1 MQIMKIFHFI
11 ESKKSKAIIGRG
23 VIKMSKSLV
32 IRNDFS
38 CRVTQIKKSNGHSA
52 LRSVAYING
61 QKIVNEKT
69 GEEHNFAHKKG
80 VIETGF
86 ILPENIK
93 SNVSDAE
100 FFQHLENN
108 CHASTNTI
116 AYSSIMSL
124 PKELSVED
132 QKKLVQD
139 FCKHFTDTYKTAVSF
154 AIHEPDNLARKRA
167 TLKEIEQYN
176 LPSDIE
182 KLEKETRNNH
192 VHLVMPYCQIEALS
206 ESDLTAKR
214 KKKNIG
220 NGFKLGKQ
228 VKDFNPIKFGS
239 EIKKEKPDLLNT
251 EQKFVEFMREKW
263 CDYINNSLEQNNK
276 IERYTHKSYKKLGLD
291 ISATKHEGE
300 MIKSRV
306 EQGFKMDVHEYN
318 QQQKAKQLTEKDYL
332 DFINRPIP
340 ADIANKILSG
350 DFKAEREA
358 IEALKNH
365 SSNDAD
371 IAEKLVRDC
380 ADAQSLIDELL
391 NKRQLKRDD
400 QKRIEIEK
408 AYSDFITLQNDY
420 ADFAKSYSQLENHA
434 VSQQKQ
440 LDKDLEKS
448 EKWLKKIGISQHEIY
463 ETDALGRSK
472 YETPIFYKTDADV
485 KKQYDLIYKKFKN
498 DVFEL
503 SQHTNI
509 EQKIELLKKSADFL
523 QQNSIDLPAE
533 KANLWQKIKGEK
545 VHSFNTLSDFDEVKT
560 VIDERKSEIKQ
571 GQIDYHKSQ
580 LEAEKQRVRDEIQ
593 AKELEASR
601 LETQKRNER
610 ERENRLR
617 IEKMYE
623 NDPKPTKK
631 SENNNDNDFS
641 M

>member
-1 MQIMKIFHFI
+1 
-11 ESKKSKAIIGRG
+11 
-23 VIKMSKSLV
+23 MSKNLV

-38 CRVTQIKKSNGHSA
+38 CRVSQIKKSNGHSA

-86 ILPENIK
+86 ILPENVK

-124 PKELSVED
+124 PKELSIED

-154 AIHEPDNLARKRA
+154 AIHEPDNYARKKA

-176 LPSDIE
+176 LPADIE

-192 VHLVMPYCQIEALS
+192 VHLVMPYCQIEALN

-220 NGFKLGKQ
+220 DGFKLGKQ
-228 VKDFNPIKFGS
+228 VKDFNPIKYGS
-239 EIKKEKPDLLNT
+239 EIKKDKPDLLNT
-251 EQKFVEFMREKW
+251 NQKFVEFMREEW

-300 MIKSRV
+300 MVKSRV
-306 EQGFKMDVHEYN
+306 EQGISMDVHEYN

-332 DFINRPIP
+332 EFINRPIP

-365 SSNDAD
+365 SSNESDL
-371 IAEKLVRDC
+371 AEKLVRDC
-380 ADAQSLIDELL
+380 TDAQSMIDQILNDRLLKQEQEVSEKQREEL
-391 NKRQLKRDD
+391 QQQYDSFIQY
-400 QKRIEIEK
+400 QK
-408 AYSDFITLQNDY
+408 DY
-420 ADFAKSYSQLENHA
+420 ADFAKSYYELDKIGS
-434 VSQQKQ
+434 SQQKQ

-448 EKWLKKIGISQHEIY
+448 EKWVSKIDGVYRHTDNLFYDSYHHSNVRIQTPDFYITEREANKQKDAIY
-463 ETDALGRSK
+463 E
-472 YETPIFYKTDADV
+472 
-485 KKQYDLIYKKFKN
+485 KFKK
-498 DVFEL
+498 DVFDL
-503 SQHTNI
+503 SQHSNI

-523 QQNSIDLPAE
+523 KQNDIELPVE
-533 KANLWQKIKGEK
+533 KPNLWQKLKGEK
-545 VHSFNTLSDFDEVKT
+545 VHSFDTINDFDDAKSFVDEYKSDVKQ
-560 VIDERKSEIKQ
+560 S
-571 GQIDYHKSQ
+571 QIHYHQSQ
-580 LEAEKQRVRDEIQ
+580 QEAEKQRVRDEIRE
-593 AKELEASR
+593 KELEKSR
-601 LETQKRNER
+601 LETEKRNER

-617 IEKMYE
+617 FEKMYE
-623 NDPKPTKK
+623 NDAKPTKK
-631 SENNNDNDFS
+631 SEKDNGNDFS

>member
-1 MQIMKIFHFI
+1 
-11 ESKKSKAIIGRG
+11 
-23 VIKMSKSLV
+23 MSKNLV

-38 CRVTQIKKSNGHSA
+38 CRISQIKKSNGHSA

-86 ILPENIK
+86 ILPENVK
-93 SNVSDAE
+93 SNVTDAD

-139 FCKHFTDTYKTAVSF
+139 FCKHFTKTYKTAVSF
-154 AIHEPDNLARKRA
+154 AIHEPDNYARKKA

-192 VHLVMPYCQIEALS
+192 VHLVIPYCQIEALN
-206 ESDLTAKR
+206 ESDLKAKR

-239 EIKKEKPDLLNT
+239 EIKKDKPDLLNT
-251 EQKFVEFMREKW
+251 NQKFVEFMREKW

-291 ISATKHEGE
+291 ISATVHEGE

-318 QQQKAKQLTEKDYL
+318 KQQKAKQLTEKDYL

-340 ADIANKILSG
+340 IELAEKILSG
-350 DFKAEREA
+350 DFRSEREA

-365 SSNDAD
+365 SSNDID

-391 NKRQLKRDD
+391 DKRQLKRDD
-400 QKRIEIEK
+400 QKRIEIEN

-420 ADFAKSYSQLENHA
+420 ADFAKSYSQLEKHA

-448 EKWLKKIGISQHEIY
+448 EKWLKKMGISHDNVY
-463 ETDALGRSK
+463 ETDVLGRSK
-472 YETPIFYKTDADV
+472 YEKPDFYKTDSDV
-485 KKQYDLIYKKFKN
+485 KKQYDVIYKKFKS

-523 QQNSIDLPAE
+523 QQNSIDLPTE
-533 KANLWQKIKGEK
+533 KANFWQKIKGEK

-571 GQIDYHKSQ
+571 SQIDYHKSQ
-580 LEAEKQRVRDEIQ
+580 LDAQKRAILEERAEKQREEV
-593 AKELEASR
+593 R
-601 LETQKRNER
+601 LENER
-610 ERENRLR
+610 RNAIERENRLR
-617 IEKMYE
+617 FERAYA
-623 NDPKPTKK
+623 NDSKPTKK